1 MECMFSGCSSL
12 KQLNLSNFNTNTA
25 TDTVGMFS
33 GCSSLEELNLS
44 NFNTKNVTNMECMFS
59 GCTVQFQNKIR
70 SNIKI

>member
-12 KQLNLSNFNTNTA
+12 KQLNLSNFNTNNV
-25 TDTVGMFS
+25 TDMVGMFS

-59 GCTVQFQNKIR
+59 WCTVQFQNKIR